1 MLNQKHA
8 QKSNISH
15 FCVPKTV
22 AATVICIYAPL
33 SHGADRATAAQLSTA
48 LRFNFWEMIPRD
60 LVAYDG
66 FIREEQKD
74 M

>member
-48 LRFNFWEMIPRD
+48 LLFNF
-60 LVAYDG
+60 
-66 FIREEQKD
+66 
-74 M
+74 